1 MLGLLS
7 QIGPIN
13 GNALSRCADVM
24 IGDYWTLTRSQ
35 VYRELQTLE
44 ELHFIHA
51 GPAGPRSSREFSIT
65 ELGTAALLEWLDRG
79 PADEVVR
86 MPILLTIRFGAGLPP
101 SRLREILEEFAE
113 RHRAIREFYVELED
127 DMLSA
132 RNDSFEIA
140 TVRFGR
146 LFEGAV
152 AAWLE
157 ELPDLLPGVFDPPS
171 NDEE

>member
-44 ELHFIHA
+44 ELGFIEA

-65 ELGTAALLEWLDRG
+65 DVGTSALRDWLTAS
-79 PADEVVR
+79 PAEEVVR
-86 MPILLTIRFGAGLPP
+86 MPMLLTIRFGASLPP
-101 SRLREILEEFAE
+101 DRLREIVAEFAL
-113 RHRAIREFYVELED
+113 RHQAKREFYVELEN
-127 DMLSA
+127 DMRTA
-132 RNDSFEIA
+132 RNDPYEVA

-146 LFEGAV
+146 LFEAAV
-152 AAWLE
+152 ETWLS
-157 ELPDLLPGVFDPPS
+157 ELSDLLPAIFD
-171 NDEE
+171 EAEGAH